1 MVKVPKDLTKLSDDE
16 LVELWDQTAKAAQ
29 EARDE
34 NKRVADEVHDRETKA
49 AVQVKLDSMND
60 VERAALAQ
68 FVSAEGIES
77 KEAVNG

>member
-16 LVELWDQTAKAAQ
+16 LAELWSQTAQAAL
-29 EARDE
+29 EARED

-49 AVQVKLDSMND
+49 AVQAKLDSMND

-68 FVSAEGIES
+68 AVRTVGIES
-77 KEAVNG
+77 QEAVNG